1 MDSRRKF
8 SLFCLSVFLVILAA
22 GCGSDN
28 SASATM
34 AGFWAD
40 PDNNVTTIQD
50 QSGTFVA
57 VSVFDLNQSNSQD
70 MLVTSSYA
78 YRVLTWRYCPP
89 GKPCLTLQTLT
100 FRGGDVLDVKWT
112 NDKGETGQMALKRVD
127 KGTH

>member
-8 SLFCLSVFLVILAA
+8 NLFCLSVFLVISAV
-22 GCGSDN
+22 GCGSNN

-40 PDNNVTTIQD
+40 ADNNVTTIED

-57 VSVFDLNQSNSQD
+57 VTVFDLNQSVGQNL
-70 MLVTSSYA
+70 LVSTSYWN
-78 YRVLTWRYCPP
+78 RMLTWRYCPP
-89 GKPCLTLQTLT
+89 AKPCLTLLATT
-100 FRGGDVLDVKWT
+100 YRGGSTMDVTWT
-112 NDKGETGQMALKRVD
+112 NDKQETGQWKLKRVD

>member
-8 SLFCLSVFLVILAA
+8 SLFCLSVFLVISAV
-22 GCGSDN
+22 GCGSNN

-40 PDNNVTTIQD
+40 ADNNVTTIQD

-57 VSVFDLNQSNSQD
+57 VTVLNLNQSDNQNS
-70 MLVTSSYA
+70 LVTSSYA

-100 FRGGDVLDVKWT
+100 FRGGDALDVKWT
-112 NDKGETGQMALKRVD
+112 NDKGETGQMTLKRVN
-127 KGTH
+127 KGTN